1 MIINTQNPFG
11 KYNGKESEYVLRALD
26 SENPEN
32 GGFPWVT
39 EFEDRFCDLSSAK
52 YSIAVN
58 SATSG
63 LHAALIAAGVGPG
76 DEVIQPSLTVIMNAL
91 VTVECGATP
100 VFAEINPDTWNID
113 VDTIRDKITGKTKA
127 IMAVSLFGVPLD
139 IDPIMDL
146 AKEKGIIVIDDSAET
161 LCGVYKGGFAG
172 SRADIAVYSFE
183 NKKHMSSGSEGGM
196 ITTSDENLA
205 EKVRKFS
212 GIGYKN
218 LTATAGRTSLA
229 SAEFQNPKYERHD
242 VLGLNYRMNS
252 VTAAVGLAQLERVEH
267 LVQRRVSIG
276 EMFNKAIEGCSWL
289 IPQSKIEESNH
300 TYYTYAVRYEGEK
313 NNKVTW
319 EDFYSRYTASGANGF
334 YAAWVNPYL
343 EPVMKG
349 RVYSGIKLKEGM
361 NPIAEEYQKKIMLFK
376 TNYRDLAEARKDI
389 DLLSV
394 LIDEIGR

>member
-26 SENPEN
+26 SENLEN
-32 GGFPWVT
+32 GGFPWVN
-39 EFEDRFCDLSSAK
+39 EFEDRFCDLSGAK

-63 LHAALIAAGVGPG
+63 LHAALVAAGISPG

-100 VFAEINPDTWNID
+100 VFADINPDTWNID
-113 VDTIRDKITGKTKA
+113 VNTIKEKITDKTKV

-139 IDPIMDL
+139 IEPIMDL
-146 AKEKGIIVIDDSAET
+146 AKEKGIVVIDDSAET
-161 LCGVYKGGFAG
+161 LCGVYKGEFAG
-172 SRADIAVYSFE
+172 SHADIAVYSFE

-196 ITTSDENLA
+196 VITSNENLA
-205 EKVRKFS
+205 EKIRKFA

-229 SAEFQNPKYERHD
+229 SAKFQNPKYERHD
-242 VLGLNYRMNS
+242 VLGLNYRMNAI
-252 VTAAVGLAQLERVEH
+252 TAAVGLAQLERVDH
-267 LVQRRVSIG
+267 LVQRRIAIG
-276 EMFNKAIEGCSWL
+276 EMFNKAIKGCSWL
-289 IPQSKIEESNH
+289 IPQSKIRESNH
-300 TYYTYAVRYEGEK
+300 TYYTYAVRYEGEQS
-313 NNKVTW
+313 NGITW
-319 EDFYSRYTASGANGF
+319 EEFYDRYTASGANGF

-343 EPVMKG
+343 EPVLKG
-349 RVYSGIKLKEGM
+349 RVYNSIELKEGIS
-361 NPIAEEYQKKIMLFK
+361 PVAEEYQKKIMLFK
-376 TNYRDLAEARKDI
+376 TNYRDFSEARKDV
-389 DLLSV
+389 DLLSA